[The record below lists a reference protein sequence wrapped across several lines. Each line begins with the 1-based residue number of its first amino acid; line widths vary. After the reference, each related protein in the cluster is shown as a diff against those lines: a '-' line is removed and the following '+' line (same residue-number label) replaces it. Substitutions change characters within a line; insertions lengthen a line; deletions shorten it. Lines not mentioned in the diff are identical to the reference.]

1 MKGELPSSLG
11 HTEHTPIVFFDMDGV
26 LTVEKS
32 SWNYVHSKFG
42 VDNDFNYSLFR
53 TGKIDYHEFMRRDI
67 NLWIQEM
74 GEVKVSQIRE
84 ILDEIELF
92 PGAVEATQTLSA
104 EGFHLVIVSG
114 GLMLLAERVGKLTGI
129 SDIYANV
136 ILSLGGMVLPD
147 GRALVD
153 PKRKDIVV
161 NSVINTYKPDY
172 SISVGDSPDDEK
184 MFMVTDYSISMN
196 NEPGFINARGFD
208 LKTDNL
214 QSCADLILGIRD
226 QRNEIT

>member
-1 MKGELPSSLG
+1 MKGELPSSLD
-11 HTEHTPIVFFDMDGV
+11 HTEHKPIVFFDMDGV
-26 LTVEKS
+26 LTTEKS
-32 SWNYVHSKFG
+32 SWNYVHSRLG
-42 VDNDFNYSLFR
+42 VDNNLNYSLFR
-53 TGKIDYHEFMRRDI
+53 TGKIDYHEFMRRDV

-74 GEVKVSQIRE
+74 GEVQVSQIRE
-84 ILDEIELF
+84 ILNEIELF
-92 PGAVEATQTLSA
+92 PGAVEATGTLAA

-114 GLMLLAERVGKLTGI
+114 GLMWLAERVGRLTGI
-129 SDIYANV
+129 SDIYANI
-136 ILSLGGMVLPD
+136 ILSLGGKVLPD
-147 GRALVD
+147 GKAVVD

-161 NSVINTYKPDY
+161 NSVISTYKPEY

-196 NEPGFINARGFD
+196 NEPGFINTMGFD

-214 QSCADLILGIRD
+214 KSCADLILGIRD